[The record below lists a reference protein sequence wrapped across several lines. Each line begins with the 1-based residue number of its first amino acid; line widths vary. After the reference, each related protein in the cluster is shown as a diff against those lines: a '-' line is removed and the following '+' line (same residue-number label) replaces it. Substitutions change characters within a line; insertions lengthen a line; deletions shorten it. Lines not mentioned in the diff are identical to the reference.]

1 MVSGR
6 DYPRTVSARSATV
19 LGEGQRREIP
29 MNEEKDREET
39 AVEETVVLENE
50 AIETDGTAEPE
61 TSADA
66 AENAEADRGCNEDE
80 SPEPKKPTRK
90 KAAIVA
96 AAACLAFAV
105 GGVAVMSANH
115 TAQPVAKEQK
125 AKASKKSKE
134 AVETAEATIRVT
146 AEGLTSDSSAVITHW
161 TGDGE
166 GTRGTEFYHA
176 TTAEAAPQGTDRVE
190 VAVGS
195 WKVEVLPSVNA
206 DGSINE
212 GTAEAVEVEVRA
224 DETSTVDRGVTTTP
238 ADQVTQD
245 RLNEVLPS
253 VNADG
258 SINEGTAEAV
268 EVEVRADETSTVD
281 RGVTTTPAD
290 QVTQDRLNEVLDEV
304 NVAVTKGDKTL
315 TGDAGTEVVNKA
327 TDNASKNPNADAA
340 QIEQK
345 REEGTGAAQ
354 EAKPQETAP
363 AKQDTGTSSSSNSS
377 SGKSDSGKQA
387 ESQKTDSNKG
397 NSSSS
402 GSSSSSGGSSSIK
415 AECSHNWVAQTTTSW
430 VQDTA
435 AYDEQVC
442 TSAAWDEQVVVGE
455 EMYFVAD
462 GYVISSNAD
471 AAEHSKMLALSGM
484 STQAKSR
491 LKYAT
496 VHHDAEYT
504 TVHHDATGHNET
516 VTTGYRCSKCG
527 ASK

>member
-1 MVSGR
+1 
-6 DYPRTVSARSATV
+6 
-19 LGEGQRREIP
+19 

-39 AVEETVVLENE
+39 AVEETVLLENE
-50 AIETDGTAEPE
+50 AIETDSTAEPE

-66 AENAEADRGCNEDE
+66 AENAEADQGCNEDE
-80 SPEPKKPTRK
+80 SPEPKKPNRK

-96 AAACLAFAV
+96 AAACLAIAV

-134 AVETAEATIRVT
+134 DVETAEATIRVT

-245 RLNEVLPS
+245 RLNEVL
-253 VNADG
+253 
-258 SINEGTAEAV
+258 
-268 EVEVRADETSTVD
+268 
-281 RGVTTTPAD
+281 
-290 QVTQDRLNEVLDEV
+290 DEV
-304 NVAVTKGDKTL
+304 NAAVSKGDKTL

-363 AKQDTGTSSSSNSS
+363 AKQDTSSGSS
-377 SGKSDSGKQA
+377 SGSSSKTDTGKQQS
-387 ESQKTDSNKG
+387 SQKSDSNKG
-397 NSSSS
+397 SSSSSS
-402 GSSSSSGGSSSIK
+402 GSSSSAK
-415 AECSHNWVAQTTTSW
+415 AECSHNWVAVTHQEPVYSEQPVYETRTRTVVDQEAWTEW
-430 VQDTA
+430 VNGREYILVKVNGGNPA
-435 AYDEQVC
+435 KFYDEA
-442 TSAAWDEQVVVGE
+442 S
-455 EMYFVAD
+455 
-462 GYVISSNAD
+462 AD
-471 AAEHSKMLALSGM
+471 AYEKQQTLAGNSV
-484 STQAKSR
+484 SYSVEVEKTQVNHPAVTHEES
-491 LKYAT
+491 YQ
-496 VHHDAEYT
+496 VQ
-504 TVHHDATGHNET
+504 TGTKQVQTGTKT
-516 VTTGYRCSKCG
+516 VTDGYRCSKCG
-527 ASK
+527 ATK

>member
-1 MVSGR
+1 
-6 DYPRTVSARSATV
+6 
-19 LGEGQRREIP
+19 

-50 AIETDGTAEPE
+50 AIETDSTAEPE

-66 AENAEADRGCNEDE
+66 AENAEADQGCNEDE
-80 SPEPKKPTRK
+80 SPEPKKPNRK

-96 AAACLAFAV
+96 AAACLAIAV

-245 RLNEVLPS
+245 RLNEVL
-253 VNADG
+253 
-258 SINEGTAEAV
+258 
-268 EVEVRADETSTVD
+268 
-281 RGVTTTPAD
+281 
-290 QVTQDRLNEVLDEV
+290 DEV

-327 TDNASKNPNADAA
+327 TDNAAKNPNANAA

-387 ESQKTDSNKG
+387 ESQKADSNKG

>member
-1 MVSGR
+1 
-6 DYPRTVSARSATV
+6 
-19 LGEGQRREIP
+19 

-96 AAACLAFAV
+96 AAACLAIAV

-176 TTAEAAPQGTDRVE
+176 TSAEAAPQGTDRVE

-212 GTAEAVEVEVRA
+212 GTAEAVEVEVK
-224 DETSTVDRGVTTTP
+224 
-238 ADQVTQD
+238 
-245 RLNEVLPS
+245 
-253 VNADG
+253 
-258 SINEGTAEAV
+258 
-268 EVEVRADETSTVD
+268 ADETSTVD

-327 TDNASKNPNADAA
+327 TDNAAKNPNANAA